1 METKVSIVVAAYNV
15 EKFIERC
22 LKSLVNQTIDDIEII
37 VVNDGSSDGTVS
49 IIEEYNSNYTNI
61 KLINQQNQGLSAARN
76 TGIEYANSKYI
87 AFIDGDDYVKETYVE
102 SMFKAIEQSNADL
115 VICDFIKVWEDDE
128 FNVIKTKNY
137 NVNGR
142 NLKNNIMKNFL
153 TLHDEPFV
161 VAWNKL
167 YRTSIIK
174 NNKIYFENRAFF
186 EDVGFLPRYLW
197 FSSKIIS
204 LNEGLYYYVQR
215 PGSITKTYNPII
227 EQSSRNTIKIIR
239 EFLNG
244 KIEDRYLAA
253 FEVRILLYMIN
264 YSLENNK
271 MVEDLYKRIR
281 GSKSSIFYIP
291 LKHKIAVFL
300 ISTGQYNKVYNL
312 LRR

>member
-1 METKVSIVVAAYNV
+1 MNTKVSIVVAAYNV

-22 LKSLVNQTIDDIEII
+22 LKSLVNQSFNDIEII

-49 IIEEYNSNYTNI
+49 IIEKYKSNHTNI
-61 KLINQQNQGLSAARN
+61 LLINQKNQGLSAARN
-76 TGIEYANSKYI
+76 TGIEYSNSKYI

-102 SMFKAIEQSNADL
+102 RMFEAIEQSNSDL
-115 VICDFIKVWEDDE
+115 VICDFIKVWEDE
-128 FNVIKTKNY
+128 NFNITKTKHY
-137 NVNGR
+137 NVNSR
-142 NLKNNIMKNFL
+142 NLNKNIMKNFL

-167 YRTSIIK
+167 FRTSIIK
-174 NNKIYFENRAFF
+174 KNKIYFENRAFF

-197 FSSKIIS
+197 FASKVIS
-204 LNEGLYYYVQR
+204 LNESLYYYIQR
-215 PGSITKTYNPII
+215 PGSITKSYNTII
-227 EQSSRNTIKIIR
+227 DQSSRNTIKLIR
-239 EFLNG
+239 EHFNG
-244 KIEDRYLAA
+244 KIDDRYLSA

-271 MVEDLYKRIR
+271 TAEDLYKRVR
-281 GSKSSIFYIP
+281 DLKSSIFYIP

-300 ISTGQYNKVYNL
+300 ISTGHYNKVYNL